1 MAITYNWTIANCE
14 HDIATGG
21 INVVHWRV
29 TAQDDEYRV
38 PPEKGKYSASAY
50 GTVGLTPDPSSPDFV
65 AYADVTEAMA
75 LGWVWGSVDKDE
87 TEANLAAQIDA
98 QKNPTEA
105 SGLPWAAE

>member
-1 MAITYNWTIANCE
+1 MAITYNWTIENCE

-29 TAQDDEYRV
+29 SAEDGE
-38 PPEKGKYSASAY
+38 YSASAY

-87 TEANLAAQIDA
+87 MEANLAQQIAD
-98 QKNPTEA
+98 QKAPATQ
-105 SGLPWAAE
+105 SGLPWA

>member
-1 MAITYNWTIANCE
+1 MATTYTWTIANCE

-29 TAQDDEYRV
+29 SAEDGE
-38 PPEKGKYSASAY
+38 YSASAY

-87 TEANLAAQIDA
+87 MEANLAQQIAD
-98 QKNPTEA
+98 QKAPKTE